1 MLHFVIRSKQ
11 ISVLALLVAVG
22 VAAWVGCKATQA
34 SAPVDPPPVVDA
46 PTLKP
51 GPNDPNIAF
60 VTARLLES
68 YHYLQHPFDRS
79 MSVKAFDGYI
89 DALDPRHENFLQSDL
104 DEFAGIRTNLDLLT
118 VGNGRRAEL
127 APVFSIYERYVERNV
142 QHAAYVT
149 DVLQHDKL
157 KFNTDEKIALDR
169 RHDSF
174 PKDLDE
180 AKQLWKQRLSYEY
193 LIEKL
198 PAELHETNG
207 VFTVSLPREAPT
219 NIVATLEKRY
229 RTNLR
234 LTTNWD
240 SDKVLAAYLNFGLAH
255 AYDPHSDYFSAPKA
269 ADFSIDMNLAL
280 IGIGA
285 QLMDDEG
292 YCTIKELIPGGPAMK
307 SKQLKP
313 EDRIVA
319 VAQGDKAPVDVVNME
334 LEKVVQMIRGTK
346 STEVR
351 LTISPVENRSAR
363 RVVSLVREEIKLE
376 DKEARAELIVYPDGK
391 RIGVIELPSFY
402 APVSDTKTTPKYT
415 SVDVTKLL
423 ERLKQEK
430 AEGVILDLR
439 GNPGGSLEEAV
450 RFTGL
455 FIKDGPVVLARD
467 SSGHITVDSDP
478 DPGIVYDGPLV
489 VMINRFSASAS
500 EIAAAALQD
509 YGRAVIVGDTS
520 THGKGTVQQLQPLRP
535 FIWPADAGAT
545 NDPGELKI
553 TKGKFYR
560 ISGATTQLK
569 GVASDIVL
577 PDIWNY
583 STMVGEGALDNAL
596 PWDTLPPETIR
607 ASVHYDKLNLVDPF
621 LAELQRRSLDR
632 VATNQEYVYIR
643 QDIEQF
649 KKSQSEKTAS
659 LNEHEVIADRE
670 REVLRSRARD
680 KERDGRPIPDVN
692 VYELTLE
699 NSAQPELPAPKS
711 YFVTNTV
718 ATFLQTNWAP
728 NVAFYSLTNTLTGE
742 FTNYFGPVLTADN
755 TNATFSTPQIVFF
768 APTTNGVNRISQ
780 TNEIVN
786 VTINKSVPQDPALD
800 EGASIMRDYISLLS
814 KSGML
819 SISH

>member
-1 MLHFVIRSKQ
+1 MLHFVIRSKR
-11 ISVLALLVAVG
+11 ISVLVLLVAVG
-22 VAAWVGCKATQA
+22 VAAWVGCKTSQTTAPAVATPMVGIPA
-34 SAPVDPPPVVDA
+34 
-46 PTLKP
+46 LKP
-51 GPNDPNIAF
+51 GPNDPKIAF

-68 YHYLQHPFDRS
+68 YHYLQHPFDRA
-79 MSVKAFDGYI
+79 MSIKAFDGFI
-89 DALDPRHENFLQSDL
+89 DALDPRHENFLQSDIE
-104 DEFAGIRTNLDLLT
+104 EFSAIRTNLDLLT
-118 VGNGRRAEL
+118 VGNGSKAEL
-127 APVFSIYERYVERNV
+127 APAFSIYERYVERNV
-142 QHAAYVT
+142 QHAAYVN
-149 DVLQHDKL
+149 DLLQHEKW
-157 KFNTDEKIALDR
+157 KFTSDDKIALDR
-169 RHDSF
+169 RHEPF
-174 PKDLDE
+174 PKSLDE

-198 PAELHETNG
+198 PAELRETNG
-207 VFTVSLPREAPT
+207 VFTVKLPPEALT

-255 AYDPHSDYFSAPKA
+255 AYDPHTDFFSAPKA

-313 EDRIVA
+313 EDRIIA
-319 VAQGDKAPVDVVNME
+319 VAQGEKTPVDVVNVE

-363 RVVSLVREEIKLE
+363 RIVSLIREEIKLE
-376 DKEARAELIVYPDGK
+376 DKEAHAQLIVYPDGK

-430 AEGVILDLR
+430 VEGVILDLR

-489 VMINRFSASAS
+489 VMLNRFSASAS

-509 YGRAVIVGDTS
+509 YGRAVIVGDIS

-535 FIWPADAGAT
+535 FIWPADASAT
-545 NDPGELKI
+545 NDPGTLKI

-577 PDIWNY
+577 PDILNH
-583 STMVGEGALDNAL
+583 STMIGEGALDNAL
-596 PWDTLPPETIR
+596 AWDTLQTT
-607 ASVHYDKLNLVDPF
+607 VHYDKLNLVEPF

-649 KKSQSEKTAS
+649 KKNQADRTAT
-659 LNEHEVIADRE
+659 LNEHDLISE
-670 REVLRSRARD
+670 REHDVLRDRARS
-680 KERDGRPIPDVN
+680 KERAVRPLPDVKI
-692 VYELTLE
+692 YEFTIK
-699 NSAQPELPAPKS
+699 NSSVPELPAPKS

-718 ATFLQTNWAP
+718 VTSVQTNWAP
-728 NVAFYSLTNTLTGE
+728 NLAFYTRTNSYTGE
-742 FTNYFGPVLTADN
+742 FTNYFAAIPPSDS
-755 TNATFSTPQIVFF
+755 TNAP
-768 APTTNGVNRISQ
+768 AATNQLITITIS
-780 TNEIVN
+780 
-786 VTINKSVPQDPALD
+786 KSVPQDPTQEESANIL
-800 EGASIMRDYISLLS
+800 RDYISLLS

>member
-1 MLHFVIRSKQ
+1 MIRSKR
-11 ISVLALLVAVG
+11 ISFLVLVAAVG
-22 VAAWVGCKATQA
+22 LAAWVGCKTTRASVATGA
-34 SAPVDPPPVVDA
+34 VPAVDLPA
-46 PTLKP
+46 LKP
-51 GPNDPNIAF
+51 GPNDPKIAF

-68 YHYLQHPFDRS
+68 YHYLQHPFDRT
-79 MSVKAFDGYI
+79 MSVKAFDGYV

-104 DEFAGIRTNLDLLT
+104 DEFAPIRTNLDLLT
-118 VGNGRRAEL
+118 VGNGSKAEL
-127 APVFSIYERYVERNV
+127 APVFSIYQRFAERNV
-142 QHAAYVT
+142 QHVAYVD
-149 DVLQHDKL
+149 DVLEHEKL

-169 RHDSF
+169 RHDPF
-174 PKDLDE
+174 PKDIDE
-180 AKQLWKQRLSYEY
+180 AKQLWRQRLSYEY

-198 PAELHETNG
+198 AAEVRETNG
-207 VFTVSLPREAPT
+207 VFTVNLPKEAPT
-219 NIVATLEKRY
+219 NIVAMLEKRY

-240 SDKVLAAYLNFGLAH
+240 SDKVLTAYLDYGITH

-292 YCTIKELIPGGPAMK
+292 FCTIKELIPGGPAMK

-334 LEKVVQMIRGTK
+334 LEKVVQMIRGVK
-346 STEVR
+346 NTEVR

-363 RVVSLVREEIKLE
+363 RIVSLVREEIKLE
-376 DKEARAELIVYPDGK
+376 DKEAHAQVIQSPDGK
-391 RIGVIELPSFY
+391 RLGVIELPSFY

-430 AEGVILDLR
+430 VEGIILDLR

-467 SSGHITVDSDP
+467 SGGHVTVDSDP
-478 DPGIVYDGPLV
+478 DPGVVYDGPLI
-489 VMINRFSASAS
+489 VMLNRFSASAS

-509 YGRAVIVGDTS
+509 YGRAVIVGDIS

-535 FIWPADAGAT
+535 FIWPADASAT

-560 ISGATTQLK
+560 ISGGTTQLK

-577 PDIWNY
+577 PDILNH
-583 STMVGEGALDNAL
+583 STMIGEGALDNAL
-596 PWDTLPPETIR
+596 AWDTIQP
-607 ASVHYDKLNLVDPF
+607 VHYDKLNLVEPF

-632 VATNQEYVYIR
+632 VATNQEYIYIR

-649 KKSQSEKTAS
+649 KKNQADKAAS
-659 LNEHEVIADRE
+659 LNEHEVITE
-670 REVLRSRARD
+670 REHDVLRDRARD
-680 KERDGRPIPDVN
+680 KERTSRPLPEVK
-692 VYELTLE
+692 VYEFTVKS
-699 NSAQPELPAPKS
+699 SAQPELPAPKS
-711 YFVTNTV
+711 YFVTNTFAIYV
-718 ATFLQTNWAP
+718 QTNWAP
-728 NVAFYSLTNTLTGE
+728 NVALYTRSNSITGE
-742 FTNYFGPVLTADN
+742 STNYFGALPSADD
-755 TNATFSTPQIVFF
+755 TNAPVATVP
-768 APTTNGVNRISQ
+768 NGPKITKENYKSLGYTSVPGWLDQ
-780 TNEIVN
+780 TNEII
-786 VTINKSVPQDPALD
+786 TTSITRSVPIDPTLEESAN
-800 EGASIMRDYISLLS
+800 IMRDYISLLG
-814 KSGML
+814 KGGTL
-819 SISH
+819 SVSH

>member
-1 MLHFVIRSKQ
+1 MV
-11 ISVLALLVAVG
+11 LLVALG
-22 VAAWVGCKATQA
+22 VATWVGCKTTKA
-34 SAPVDPPPVVDA
+34 SAPVAVPPVADI

-51 GPNDPNIAF
+51 GPNDAKIAF

-68 YHYLQHPFDRS
+68 YHYLQHPFDRE

-104 DEFAGIRTNLDLLT
+104 NEFAAVRTNLDVLT
-118 VGNGRRAEL
+118 VGSGSKAEL
-127 APVFSIYERYVERNV
+127 APAFSIYERFVERNV
-142 QHAAYVT
+142 QHAAYVNEL
-149 DVLQHDKL
+149 LQHEKF

-169 RHDSF
+169 RHDPF
-174 PKDLDE
+174 PKDMDE

-193 LIEKL
+193 LVEKL

-207 VFTVSLPREAPT
+207 AFTVNLPKEAPT
-219 NIVATLEKRY
+219 NIVAILEKRY
-229 RTNLR
+229 HNYLR

-240 SDKVLAAYLNFGLAH
+240 SDKVLAAYLDYGLAH

-292 YCTIKELIPGGPAMK
+292 YCTINELIPGGPAMK
-307 SKQLKP
+307 SKQLKH
-313 EDRIVA
+313 EDRIIA
-319 VAQGDKAPVDVVNME
+319 VAQGDKPPVDVVNME

-346 STEVR
+346 NTEVR
-351 LTISPVENRSAR
+351 LTVSPVENRSAR
-363 RVVSLVREEIKLE
+363 RIVSLIREEIKLE
-376 DKEARAELIVYPDGK
+376 DKEAHAQLIVYPDGK
-391 RIGVIELPSFY
+391 RIGMIELPSFY
-402 APVSDTKTTPKYT
+402 APVSDSKTTPKYT

-430 AEGVILDLR
+430 VEGIILDLR

-478 DPGIVYDGPLV
+478 DPSVVYDGPLV
-489 VMINRFSASAS
+489 VMLNRFSASAS

-509 YGRAVIVGDTS
+509 YGRAVIVGDIS

-535 FIWPADAGAT
+535 FIWPADASAT

-577 PDIWNY
+577 PDILNH
-583 STMVGEGALDNAL
+583 STMIGEGALDNAL
-596 PWDTLPPETIR
+596 PWDTLQPDTLQNK
-607 ASVHYDKLNLVDPF
+607 VHYDKLNLVEPF
-621 LAELQRRSLDR
+621 LAELQHRSLDR
-632 VATNQEYVYIR
+632 VATNQEYIYIR
-643 QDIEQF
+643 EDIEQF
-649 KKSQSEKTAS
+649 KKNQADKTAS
-659 LNEHEVIADRE
+659 LNEHEVIAE
-670 REVLRSRARD
+670 REHDVLRDRARD
-680 KERDGRPIPDVN
+680 KERTGRPIPGLK
-692 VYELTLE
+692 VYEFTVK
-699 NSAQPELPAPKS
+699 NSELPEIPAPKS
-711 YFVTNTV
+711 YFVTNAI
-718 ATFLQTNWAP
+718 ATYVQTNWAP
-728 NVAFYSLTNTLTGE
+728 NVALYIRTNSSTGE
-742 FTNYFGPVLTADN
+742 STNYFGTIPAADD
-755 TNATFSTPQIVFF
+755 TNAPIIVGPIIQISQPKLDGV
-768 APTTNGVNRISQ
+768 AKNGTNALAWAYQ
-780 TNEIVN
+780 TNEII
-786 VTINKSVPQDPALD
+786 TISITKAVPQDPTLEESAN
-800 EGASIMRDYISLLS
+800 IMRDYISLLA